1 MADDALK
8 ITGLCKS
15 YGDFSLKDINLA
27 VPEGTVV
34 GLVGENGAGKTTTIK
49 ASLDLIKKDSG
60 KISFF
65 GKEMSDDPLGIRS
78 DIGVVFDSLHFSYG
92 LNIEKIEKICSA
104 VYDNWDKKVFEEYI
118 EKFSLPEKKIIK
130 EFSTGMK
137 MKLNLAIGLS
147 HNAKLLIMDEP
158 TSGLDPVVRDDI
170 LEIFLEFMQEEKH
183 SILLSSHITSDLE
196 KIADYI
202 AFIHDGRVIF
212 CMPKNTLL
220 YEYGI
225 IRCSRDDFER
235 VSPEH
240 KKVWRI
246 EDYQC
251 SILVDDRKR
260 AAERY
265 PNMVIDSPS
274 IDEIML
280 LYVKGERK

>member
-235 VSPEH
+235 ISPED

>member
-118 EKFSLPEKKIIK
+118 EKFSLPEKKTIK

-235 VSPEH
+235 VSPED

>member
-60 KISFF
+60 KVSFF

-78 DIGVVFDSLHFSYG
+78 GIGVVFDSLHFSYG

-235 VSPEH
+235 VSPED

>member
-60 KISFF
+60 KVSFF

-158 TSGLDPVVRDDI
+158 TSGLDPVVMDDI

-235 VSPEH
+235 VSPED

>member
-8 ITGLCKS
+8 INGLCKN

-27 VPEGTVV
+27 VPEGAVV

-60 KISFF
+60 KVLFF
-65 GKEMSDDPLGIRS
+65 GKEMSEDTLGIRN
-78 DIGVVFDSLHFSYG
+78 DIGVVFDSLHFSSG

-118 EKFSLPEKKIIK
+118 DKFSLPKKKIIK

-147 HNAKLLIMDEP
+147 HNARLLIMDEP

-170 LEIFLEFMQEEKH
+170 LEIFLDFMQEEKH

-202 AFIHDGRVIF
+202 AFIHEGRVIF

-235 VSPEH
+235 VSPED
-240 KKVWRI
+240 KIAWRI

-251 SILVDDRKR
+251 SILVGDRKR
-260 AAERY
+260 AAEKY

>member
-8 ITGLCKS
+8 ITGLCKN

-60 KISFF
+60 KVSFF
-65 GKEMSDDPLGIRS
+65 GKEMSEDPLGIRS

-147 HNAKLLIMDEP
+147 HNARLLIMDEP

-170 LEIFLEFMQEEKH
+170 LEIFLDFMQEEKH

-235 VSPEH
+235 VNP
-240 KKVWRI
+240 KDIIAWRM

-251 SILVDDRKR
+251 SILVGDRKL
-260 AAERY
+260 AAEKY

>member
-1 MADDALK
+1 
-8 ITGLCKS
+8 
-15 YGDFSLKDINLA
+15 
-27 VPEGTVV
+27 
-34 GLVGENGAGKTTTIK
+34 
-49 ASLDLIKKDSG
+49 
-60 KISFF
+60 
-65 GKEMSDDPLGIRS
+65 MSDDPLGIRS

-225 IRCSRDDFER
+225 IRCSRGDFER
-235 VSPEH
+235 VSPED

>member
-235 VSPEH
+235 VSPED
-240 KKVWRI
+240 KRVWRI

>member
-235 VSPEH
+235 VSPED

>member
-8 ITGLCKS
+8 ITGLCKN

-60 KISFF
+60 KVSFF
-65 GKEMSDDPLGIRS
+65 GKEMSEDPLGIRS

-104 VYDNWDKKVFEEYI
+104 IYDNWDKKVFEEYI

-147 HNAKLLIMDEP
+147 HNARLLIMDEP

-170 LEIFLEFMQEEKH
+170 LEIFLDFMQEEKH

-235 VSPEH
+235 VNP
-240 KKVWRI
+240 KDIIAWRM

-251 SILVDDRKR
+251 SILVGDRKL
-260 AAERY
+260 AAEKY

>member
-60 KISFF
+60 KVSFF

-235 VSPEH
+235 VSPED
-240 KKVWRI
+240 KRAWRI

>member
-60 KISFF
+60 KVSFF

-118 EKFSLPEKKIIK
+118 EKFSLPEKKIIM

-235 VSPEH
+235 VSPED

>member
-27 VPEGTVV
+27 VPEGTIV

-60 KISFF
+60 KVSFF
-65 GKEMSDDPLGIRS
+65 GKEISDDPLGIRS

-104 VYDNWDKKVFEEYI
+104 AYDNWDKKVFEEYI

-235 VSPEH
+235 VSPED

>member
-15 YGDFSLKDINLA
+15 YGEFSLKDINLA

-60 KISFF
+60 KVSFF

-235 VSPEH
+235 VSPED

>member
-60 KISFF
+60 KVSFF

-235 VSPEH
+235 VSPED
-240 KKVWRI
+240 KRVWRI

>member
-60 KISFF
+60 KVSFF
-65 GKEMSDDPLGIRS
+65 GKEMADDPLGIRS
-78 DIGVVFDSLHFSYG
+78 GIGVVFDSLHFSYG

-235 VSPEH
+235 VSPED

>member
-60 KISFF
+60 KVSFF

-235 VSPEH
+235 VSPED

>member
-8 ITGLCKS
+8 ITGLSKS

-235 VSPEH
+235 VSLED

>member
-60 KISFF
+60 KVSFF

-78 DIGVVFDSLHFSYG
+78 DIGVVFDSLHFSYV
-92 LNIEKIEKICSA
+92 LHIEKIEKICSA

-235 VSPEH
+235 VSPED
-240 KKVWRI
+240 KRVWRI

>member
-104 VYDNWDKKVFEEYI
+104 VYDNCDKKVFEE
-118 EKFSLPEKKIIK
+118 
-130 EFSTGMK
+130 
-137 MKLNLAIGLS
+137 
-147 HNAKLLIMDEP
+147 
-158 TSGLDPVVRDDI
+158 
-170 LEIFLEFMQEEKH
+170 
-183 SILLSSHITSDLE
+183 
-196 KIADYI
+196 
-202 AFIHDGRVIF
+202 
-212 CMPKNTLL
+212 
-220 YEYGI
+220 
-225 IRCSRDDFER
+225 
-235 VSPEH
+235 
-240 KKVWRI
+240 
-246 EDYQC
+246 
-251 SILVDDRKR
+251 
-260 AAERY
+260 
-265 PNMVIDSPS
+265 
-274 IDEIML
+274 
-280 LYVKGERK
+280 